1 MNHKSYECHLQ
12 TAQRYEKE
20 GWLIDVSDGGESKE
34 DGQKVVSSNTEVR
47 NCSSRVKRIEAGTIW
62 PRREEDEG
70 GEGDKDKEEEDE
82 EVVEGKGWG
91 GGGCSGV
98 AAKARLKP

>member
-20 GWLIDVSDGGESKE
+20 RWLIDVSDCGESKE
-34 DGQKVVSSNTEVR
+34 DGQKVASSNTEVK
-47 NCSSRVKRIEAGTIW
+47 NCSSRVKQIKADSIW
-62 PRREEDEG
+62 SGKEEDEG
-70 GEGDKDKEEEDE
+70 DEGDKDKEEDEE

-91 GGGCSGV
+91 GGGC
-98 AAKARLKP
+98 